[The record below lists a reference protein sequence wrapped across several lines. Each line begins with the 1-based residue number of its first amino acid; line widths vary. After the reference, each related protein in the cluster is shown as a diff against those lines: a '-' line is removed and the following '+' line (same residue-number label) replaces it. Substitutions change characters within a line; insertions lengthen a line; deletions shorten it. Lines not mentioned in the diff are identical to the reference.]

1 VYLPSYA
8 LQVHVS
14 TNQLINTARV
24 LADPSQQHLLQ
35 VLAPMQQQQ
44 QQQQHTTG
52 ATAQHAAAGTT
63 AAHQAAPEHAASA
76 AGDAAVQQLPASQAI
91 VVGDEYY
98 AAKEQLFVA
107 EQVVLRLMRF
117 ELGVEQPHKHL
128 FNFCRLLGLQ
138 QEQSAAAVCVLNDGI
153 AYTTLVCKYQAAV
166 VAAAALQYVL
176 SSSQPQ
182 RTAGRAAAGQH
193 AAGSTQA
200 STAQSDA
207 QHSSRHGGRTGRHGS
222 PGSSRDH
229 PARDSHAYSHWVLN
243 DSSEWIQWVGL
254 QETEVSAAQQELCS
268 LFQSGNVD

>member
-1 VYLPSYA
+1 
-8 LQVHVS
+8 
-14 TNQLINTARV
+14 
-24 LADPSQQHLLQ
+24 
-35 VLAPMQQQQ
+35 MQQQQ
-44 QQQQHTTG
+44 QQHIAG
-52 ATAQHAAAGTT
+52 STAQHAAAGTT
-63 AAHQAAPEHAASA
+63 AAQQAAPGHAGSA
-76 AGDAAVQQLPASQAI
+76 AGGAASQQLPASQAI
-91 VVGDEYY
+91 VVGDNYY

-193 AAGSTQA
+193 AAGSRQA
-200 STAQSDA
+200 SRSQGDA
-207 QHSSRHGGRTGRHGS
+207 QHSSHQGARTGHGS
-222 PGSSRDH
+222 HGSSRDH
-229 PARDSHAYSHWVLN
+229 PARDSPAYSHRVVN
-243 DSSEWIQWVGL
+243 DSADWIQWVGL
-254 QETEVSAAQQELCS
+254 QESEVSAAQQELSS